1 MEKKNIWEIEG
12 TEYPAG
18 RRTRV
23 MIGLNGAITG
33 DKICQ
38 GYVVV
43 YKGGGIPEHEHEN
56 IESYT
61 ILKGSGEMT
70 VSEGG
75 INAAD
80 LDQIRIVGGCRHI
93 GESGAAVHHPAVHC
107 QRGNAAGA
115 VGDQRLRL
123 GGLYRQRQRCSQ
135 RKVYAR

>member
-70 VSEGG
+70 VDGETEKVQEGDYVF
-75 INAAD
+75 IP
-80 LDQIRIVGGCRHI
+80 
-93 GESGAAVHHPAVHC
+93 SGAKHSLQNTGEGEMHMMF
-107 QRGNAAGA
+107 
-115 VGDQRLRL
+115 
-123 GGLYRQRQRCSQ
+123 
-135 RKVYAR
+135 VYSPNTIVEHWKQEIDGTIR